1 MYYRYDAIVFDFDGT
16 LVKSNEIK
24 TWAFG
29 ELYKENGENIVQQI
43 ITYHKKH
50 EGVSRFVK
58 FCYWNENLL
67 GQSYTEEIGENLSR
81 TYSQLVIDAVV
92 QAPYIEG
99 ALEFL
104 KKHYQH
110 IPLFIA
116 SGTPEQEL
124 RGIIKQRSIPH
135 FFQGVFGSPATKT
148 EILQGIL
155 TMHQLYADK
164 VLMVGDA
171 LTDWEGAQGVGAEF
185 IGIQSGKSSN
195 IFPST
200 KILLNNFTE
209 LDKCVCQN

>member
-1 MYYRYDAIVFDFDGT
+1 MY
-16 LVKSNEIK
+16 
-24 TWAFG
+24 
-29 ELYKENGENIVQQI
+29 LYKISVWCG
-43 ITYHKKH
+43 
-50 EGVSRFVK
+50 S
-58 FCYWNENLL
+58 
-67 GQSYTEEIGENLSR
+67 
-81 TYSQLVIDAVV
+81 V

-124 RGIIKQRSIPH
+124 REIIKQRSIPH
-135 FFQGVFGSPATKT
+135 LFQGVFGSPATKT
-148 EILQGIL
+148 EILLGIL

-171 LTDWEGAQGVGAEF
+171 LSDWEGAQGVGAEF
-185 IGIQSGKSSN
+185 MCMQSGKSSD
-195 IFPST
+195 IFSTT

-209 LDKCVCQN
+209 LDKYIYLC